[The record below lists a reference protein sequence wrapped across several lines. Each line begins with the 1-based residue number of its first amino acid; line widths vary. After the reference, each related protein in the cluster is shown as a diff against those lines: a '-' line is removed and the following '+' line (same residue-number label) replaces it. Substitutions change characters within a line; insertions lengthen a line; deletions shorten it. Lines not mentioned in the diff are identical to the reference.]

1 MSAGVRSVTGEE
13 SITARFAAHRDKQ
26 PAPRRQEALRLSILP
41 GELLHLALKTRP
53 IKAHLAP
60 VRDDLILGLVNGNGP
75 TARTAGRADY
85 VLSSNCAKIRPV
97 KTTSRGL
104 PASGS
109 LASAP
114 LPETT
119 VKTKVWLER
128 DGAFVIGDGGLRL
141 LLGIIEHGSLLRAA
155 REIRWSYRH
164 AWGYL
169 RRAEAALG
177 APLTVP
183 RPGKGASR
191 GTALTEVGRLVIE
204 QLAKV
209 RNRIDDAV
217 GPTGPTA
224 ADVASRG
231 ASVPRGGRAPST
243 RAPYTTVSRYRDGD
257 WRRRR

>member
-1 MSAGVRSVTGEE
+1 MKTMR
-13 SITARFAAHRDKQ
+13 
-26 PAPRRQEALRLSILP
+26 ALS
-41 GELLHLALKTRP
+41 
-53 IKAHLAP
+53 
-60 VRDDLILGLVNGNGP
+60 
-75 TARTAGRADY
+75 
-85 VLSSNCAKIRPV
+85 
-97 KTTSRGL
+97 
-104 PASGS
+104 ASGS
-109 LASAP
+109 SVSARLA
-114 LPETT
+114 ETT

-128 DGAFVIGDGGLRL
+128 DRAFVIGDGGMRL

-155 REIRWSYRH
+155 REIGWSYRH

-177 APLTVP
+177 TPLTEP

-191 GTALTEVGRLVIE
+191 GTALTEAGRLVIE
-204 QLAKV
+204 ELARV

-231 ASVPRGGRAPST
+231 ARAPRGERAPAA
-243 RAPYTTVSRYRDGD
+243 RAPHPSVSRYRDGD